1 MIRRASCLLLLLCTA
16 LPAAAQDQPAA
27 PAPAATDTPSLTW
40 GGKRIYFGLD
50 LSLASVQDE
59 SLRASMG
66 REHQIKLA
74 FATFSAYGDL
84 GDHLSYRI
92 DINPAD
98 DGVVPKPY
106 VPGPEDRRTY
116 FFPNQPDDPDG
127 RGVSSDPEGLYK
139 VDDYKHPGLDPI
151 IQQGLLRAAWVDA
164 HTASKRFG
172 LRAGRIYLSQ
182 GFGLGDVVWFTAKD
196 LTHIQRVNFQSD
208 NGAAVYA
215 DSGRL
220 RAEVSVIAGNSQPY
234 HDYAYFDFT
243 DPAEDKNSAVGF
255 VATVRAS
262 FGDSVAG
269 VSYRKNYINSR
280 IEDAT
285 TLQLSKHQDD
295 ALVVFGRWQ
304 PKPFV
309 RIYGEYVHYTW
320 GLAPTSAEL
329 LPGAPVESPVP
340 KPGYYAGID
349 LYAPETRIGRF
360 GVTFLREE
368 ISRDDSL
375 VAWAAA
381 NRLFGVT
388 LDKWER
394 TMIVKAHARFAGYLT
409 VFFYYNDLS
418 NPFPELSAIK
428 PVSGPDADKDV
439 KNYKYGFGV
448 RFTF

>member
-1 MIRRASCLLLLLCTA
+1 MIRRAARLLLLLSTA
-16 LPAAAQDQPAA
+16 LPAAAQDQPAT
-27 PAPAATDTPSLTW
+27 PAPAAADTPTLTW
-40 GGKRIYFGLD
+40 SGQRIHFGLD

-66 REHQIKLA
+66 RERQIKLA

-84 GDHLSYRI
+84 GGHLSYRI

-98 DGVVPKPY
+98 DSQVPKPY

-116 FFPNQPDDPDG
+116 FFPNQPDDPGG
-127 RGVSSDPEGLYK
+127 RGVTSDPEGLYK
-139 VDDYKHPGLDPI
+139 VDDYKHTGLDPI
-151 IQQGLLRAAWVDA
+151 VQQGVLRAAWVDA
-164 HTASKRFG
+164 HTTSRRFG
-172 LRAGRIYLSQ
+172 VRAGRIYLSQ
-182 GFGLGDVVWFTAKD
+182 GLGLGDVVWFTAKD
-196 LTHIQRVNFQSD
+196 LTRIQRINFQSD

-243 DPAEDKNSAVGF
+243 DPAEDKNSAVGV
-255 VATVRAS
+255 VATVRAT

-269 VSYRKNYINSR
+269 ASFRKNYINSR

-285 TLQLSKHQDD
+285 SVQLSKHQDD
-295 ALVVFGRWQ
+295 AIVVFGRWQ
-304 PKPFV
+304 PRPFV
-309 RIYGEYVHYTW
+309 RIYGEYAKYTW

-329 LPGAPVESPVP
+329 LPGQPVESPVP

-349 LYAPETRIGRF
+349 LYAPDTRLGRF
-360 GVTFLREE
+360 GVTFVREE

-381 NRLFGVT
+381 NQLFGVT
-388 LDKWER
+388 MDKWER
-394 TMIVKAHARFAGYLT
+394 TVIVKAHARFANYLT

-418 NPFPELSAIK
+418 NPFPELSAIQ
-428 PVSGPDADKDV
+428 PISGPDSDKEAE
-439 KNYKYGFGV
+439 NYKYGFGV

>member
-1 MIRRASCLLLLLCTA
+1 MSRRATCLLLFLWVA

-27 PAPAATDTPSLTW
+27 PAPAAKDTPWLSW
-40 GGKRIYFGLD
+40 GGQRIHFGLD

-59 SLRASMG
+59 SLRAAMG
-66 REHQIKLA
+66 RERQTKLA
-74 FATFSAYGDL
+74 FAIFSAYGDL

-106 VPGPEDRRTY
+106 VPSPDERRTY
-116 FFPNQPDDPDG
+116 FFPNQPDDSGG

-151 IQQGLLRAAWVDA
+151 IQQGMLRTGWMDV
-164 HTASKRFG
+164 HTTSRRFG
-172 LRAGRIYLSQ
+172 LRAGRFYVSQ
-182 GFGLGDVVWFTAKD
+182 GLGVGDVVWFTAKD
-196 LTHIQRVNFQSD
+196 LTHIQRINFQSD
-208 NGAAVYA
+208 NGAAVYV

-220 RAEVSVIAGNSQPY
+220 RAEVSFITGNSQPY

-243 DPAEDKNSAVGF
+243 DAAEDKNSAVGA
-255 VATVRAS
+255 VATARAS
-262 FGDSVAG
+262 FGDSFAG

-304 PKPFV
+304 PKAFV
-309 RIYGEYVHYTW
+309 RIYGEYARYTW

-329 LPGAPVESPVP
+329 LPGPPVESPVP
-340 KPGYYAGID
+340 KPAYYAGID
-349 LYAPETRIGRF
+349 LYAPTTRIGRF
-360 GVTFLREE
+360 GVTFMREE
-368 ISRDDSL
+368 ISRDDAL

-394 TMIVKAHARFAGYLT
+394 TMIVKAHARFADHLT

-428 PVSGPDADKDV
+428 PISGPDADKDM
-439 KNYKYGFGV
+439 KNHKYGFGV

>member
-1 MIRRASCLLLLLCTA
+1 MIRPAACVALFLLLGLA
-16 LPAAAQDQPAA
+16 LPAAGQSQPAA
-27 PAPAATDTPSLTW
+27 PAGNEPPFLTW
-40 GGKRIYFGLD
+40 GDKKLYFGLD

-66 REHQIKLA
+66 RERQIKLA
-74 FATFSAYGDL
+74 FAIFSAYGDL

-98 DGVVPKPY
+98 DSVVPKPY
-106 VPGPEDRRTY
+106 APSPDERRTY
-116 FFPNQPDDPDG
+116 FFPNQPDDPGG
-127 RGVSSDPEGLYK
+127 RGVTSDPEGLYK

-151 IQQGLLRAAWVDA
+151 IQQGMLRTGWVDV
-164 HTASKRFG
+164 HTTSRRFG
-172 LRAGRIYLSQ
+172 LRAGRFYLSQ
-182 GFGLGDVVWFTAKD
+182 GMGVADVVWFTAKD
-196 LTHIQRVNFQSD
+196 LTHIQRINFQSD
-208 NGAAVYA
+208 NGASVYVN
-215 DSGRL
+215 SGRL
-220 RAEVSVIAGNSQPY
+220 RGEVSVIAGNSQPY

-243 DPAEDKNSAVGF
+243 DPAEDKNSAVGV
-255 VATVRAS
+255 VATARAT
-262 FGDSVAG
+262 FGDSLVG
-269 VSYRKNYINSR
+269 VSFRKNYLDSR

-304 PKPFV
+304 PRAFV
-309 RIYGEYVHYTW
+309 RLYGEYARYTW

-340 KPGYYAGID
+340 KPGYYGGID
-349 LYAPETRIGRF
+349 LYAPETRFGRF
-360 GVTFLREE
+360 GVTFIREE
-368 ISRDDSL
+368 ISRDDAL

-381 NRLFGVT
+381 NHLFGVT

-394 TMIVKAHARFAGYLT
+394 TTIVKAHARFADYLT
-409 VFFYYNDLS
+409 VFFYYNDLE

-428 PVSGPDADKDV
+428 PISGPDADKDV
-439 KNYKYGFGV
+439 KNYKYGLGL